1 MTTWM
6 TPGVNARPLRRMGTF
21 LVHWNLTSDTR
32 ILVYSEQEI
41 RVWDWNNARHLGGGV
56 FFFSFITVHCPRNGE
71 GYTPMGSVAPLSLVA
86 GHQLQ
91 SQEQIQAGM
100 CQVSIAMA
108 AFKEREQGLTVQ
120 RY

>member
-1 MTTWM
+1 M
-6 TPGVNARPLRRMGTF
+6 A
-21 LVHWNLTSDTR
+21 
-32 ILVYSEQEI
+32 
-41 RVWDWNNARHLGGGV
+41 LGGRGI
-56 FFFSFITVHCPRNGE
+56 FFSFITAHCPRSGE
-71 GYTPMGSVAPLSLVA
+71 EYTPMGSVAHLSLVA

-100 CQVSIAMA
+100 RQVSIAMA